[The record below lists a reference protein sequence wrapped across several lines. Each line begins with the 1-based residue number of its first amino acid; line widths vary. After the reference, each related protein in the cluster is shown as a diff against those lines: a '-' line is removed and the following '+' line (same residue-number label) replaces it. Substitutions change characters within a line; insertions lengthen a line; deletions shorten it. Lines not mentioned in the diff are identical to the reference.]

1 MRFNI
6 AATFLNSHR
15 LLEHY
20 YLSGCINDSK
30 RIKEYIFVE
39 LHNIDPY
46 KPDYIY
52 KNMMLDFI
60 NEKSIDELII
70 DSVAELSTMLEFRN
84 NRVYVKDKLFK
95 RWQDIILSFSP
106 LVIISYLIYEQSSKR
121 HTLDVKKLV
130 SSILDKS
137 ALPSIFEP
145 QLDYMIEKTKLN
157 EMHMHLNGSTE
168 VDFVWQDA
176 LMEPSKFYKH
186 FYESFGN
193 TNVIEQYLQLGNL
206 EQSDLFRLL
215 IIARQ
220 LRDRIIGIVFDGVKK
235 ESPES
240 FTKDKY
246 NMSDSITYV
255 SIVHPLASISNEVD
269 FNASWQYEAL
279 LFIKSFEYLQLAHN
293 RYFANLVHYYLLIYT
308 FFHQML
314 VQQKQQV
321 GFDQFQKITQNQIR
335 ELTEEKYQN
344 RYRQLQ
350 GMYGNSLS
358 VLEGRFAPK
367 DNLVESYKLLK
378 SIQDGYTK
386 NKKIEKSFK
395 LILVPHFVKIADK
408 RYAKDIITF
417 RDLDL
422 RLKTKRTLDVLLKT
436 MQEDKYRNLIV
447 GFDAAANELHASP
460 EVFSPIF
467 RKLQFLGYNNFTYHA
482 GEDFIHL
489 ISGLRMVY
497 EAVEFLEMS
506 SGNRIGHATALGID
520 PQLWTTRLGGSK
532 LTLKKGEWLDNL
544 IFAYEIIQKYSDLY
558 KILPKLEA
566 MIFQYFEEIY
576 QYRKVVYIHQIIE
589 SWKARKY
596 DPFFVLG
603 WREPSIFDQFSLKEF
618 EKFTQLDIIV
628 QELYQKYH
636 MGECIERYNEMIQI
650 EPDQAP
656 FDYNTLYDLQNIM
669 LEHVNEKNIALE
681 VLPTSNVRISYYHSY
696 EEHHL
701 WRWLGI
707 KNYREN
713 DPKPTV
719 VVGSDDT
726 GIFMT
731 NLRNEYAHIYQTV
744 NKLTDSQVALK
755 IVEDLDKNS
764 KIFTFKI

>member
-240 FTKDKY
+240 FTKDK
-246 NMSDSITYV
+246 
-255 SIVHPLASISNEVD
+255 L
-269 FNASWQYEAL
+269 
-279 LFIKSFEYLQLAHN
+279 
-293 RYFANLVHYYLLIYT
+293 
-308 FFHQML
+308 
-314 VQQKQQV
+314 
-321 GFDQFQKITQNQIR
+321 
-335 ELTEEKYQN
+335 
-344 RYRQLQ
+344 
-350 GMYGNSLS
+350 
-358 VLEGRFAPK
+358 
-367 DNLVESYKLLK
+367 
-378 SIQDGYTK
+378 
-386 NKKIEKSFK
+386 
-395 LILVPHFVKIADK
+395 
-408 RYAKDIITF
+408 
-417 RDLDL
+417 
-422 RLKTKRTLDVLLKT
+422 
-436 MQEDKYRNLIV
+436 
-447 GFDAAANELHASP
+447 
-460 EVFSPIF
+460 
-467 RKLQFLGYNNFTYHA
+467 
-482 GEDFIHL
+482 
-489 ISGLRMVY
+489 
-497 EAVEFLEMS
+497 
-506 SGNRIGHATALGID
+506 
-520 PQLWTTRLGGSK
+520 
-532 LTLKKGEWLDNL
+532 
-544 IFAYEIIQKYSDLY
+544 
-558 KILPKLEA
+558 
-566 MIFQYFEEIY
+566 
-576 QYRKVVYIHQIIE
+576 
-589 SWKARKY
+589 
-596 DPFFVLG
+596 
-603 WREPSIFDQFSLKEF
+603 
-618 EKFTQLDIIV
+618 
-628 QELYQKYH
+628 
-636 MGECIERYNEMIQI
+636 
-650 EPDQAP
+650 
-656 FDYNTLYDLQNIM
+656 
-669 LEHVNEKNIALE
+669 
-681 VLPTSNVRISYYHSY
+681 
-696 EEHHL
+696 
-701 WRWLGI
+701 
-707 KNYREN
+707 
-713 DPKPTV
+713 
-719 VVGSDDT
+719 
-726 GIFMT
+726 
-731 NLRNEYAHIYQTV
+731 
-744 NKLTDSQVALK
+744 
-755 IVEDLDKNS
+755 
-764 KIFTFKI
+764 